1 MPSNWDMEIL
11 EYGTTA
17 SRIELEAPGTDMSHP
32 RACFATPIKSFHMR
46 FLFEIGEIEPWGI
59 QKEMKYKGKGM
70 GMYVYACLL

>member
-17 SRIELEAPGTDMSHP
+17 SRIVLEAPGTDMSHP

-46 FLFEIGEIEPWGI
+46 FLFEIGEIGPWGI
-59 QKEMKYKGKGM
+59 EKEMKYKGM
-70 GMYVYACLL
+70 GMYVYVCML